1 MIIALSKLFIKKLNK
16 LTRKRADLTEHFT
29 KQFLLLKSDNTN
41 NGLKLHKL
49 QGNRSEQYAIWITG
63 DIRAV
68 ALKDG
73 NTLIFFI
80 SLRMMSIK

>member
-1 MIIALSKLFIKKLNK
+1 MTIALSKLFIKKLNK
-16 LTRKRADLTEHFT
+16 LTRKRADLAEHFT
-29 KQFLLLKSDNTN
+29 KQFLLLKNDNNN

-49 QGNRSEQYAIWITG
+49 QGDRSEQYAIWITG

-73 NTLIFFI
+73 NTLIFFDI
-80 SLRMMSIK
+80 VTHDEY

>member
-73 NTLIFFI
+73 NTLIFFDI
-80 SLRMMSIK
+80 VTHDEY